1 MLIDCL
7 FRFQPNGQYELLN
20 SEEAK
25 SFISKTKIRKVCG
38 IGNVTEQLLSVTGV
52 DTCQN
57 ILERRGLIFLLFS
70 ENSAQFFFSLALGLG
85 STKISEMS
93 NRERKS
99 ISNER
104 TFRDTSDVQKL
115 REICDNLSNE
125 LACDLQASALLGRQV
140 TVKIKTDT
148 FAIKTRVANLF
159 QATHDVEV
167 IKQTAS
173 KILNY
178 FIENNHQHET
188 TAATDKKPLTLRLLG
203 LRMSELQ
210 NESQIYSSSSSA
222 QDQSTIDSFFNTGSD
237 TSATSSTACLK
248 IYVCPICNA
257 NVQARNETSFNTKHF
272 EKCLKNVSD
281 DHQESQNF
289 PHKSTNSNNRPS
301 MFIGNRLLG
310 NRRPAYS
317 TDDAGNGEITLSKFK
332 STGKPPE
339 KSVSSKE
346 QAMPDDDNVACEDS
360 ITNPEISHANS
371 SLIQDT
377 EKSRIRCPIC
387 ESDIVA
393 GNNNIGSADQDI
405 NSHIDLC
412 LNKSLIRK
420 VTSSSVNNPD
430 NDGVILPSDRQR
442 KRKWNSSVD
451 ESNKKSK
458 SIKSYFIPT
467 TSMQ

>member
-1 MLIDCL
+1 MEIFIIQYSTYIHSSIL
-7 FRFQPNGQYELLN
+7 FSTIHFLQPNGQYELLN
-20 SEEAK
+20 PEEAK

-70 ENSAQFFFSLALGLG
+70 ENSAQFFFGLALGLG

-99 ISNER
+99 MSTET

-125 LACDLQASALLGRQV
+125 LAYDLQASATIGRQI

-178 FIENNHQHET
+178 FIENNHQHGD
-188 TAATDKKPLTLRLLG
+188 ADKKPLTLRLLG
-203 LRMSELQ
+203 IRMSELQ
-210 NESQIYSSSSSA
+210 NESQLYSSSSA

-237 TSATSSTACLK
+237 TSTAFLK
-248 IYVCPICNA
+248 TYKCPLCNT
-257 NVQARNETSFNTKHF
+257 NIQARSETSFNTKHF
-272 EKCLKNVSD
+272 EKCLKNISND

-289 PHKSTNSNNRPS
+289 PHKSTNSNNK
-301 MFIGNRLLG
+301 
-310 NRRPAYS
+310 RPAYS
-317 TDDAGNGEITLSKFK
+317 TDDAGIDGEIALSKFK

-339 KSVSSKE
+339 KSVNSKE
-346 QAMPDDDNVACEDS
+346 QAELPDNDDVPAFKDS
-360 ITNPEISHANS
+360 ITTNPEISHANS
-371 SLIQDT
+371 SSSIQDT

-393 GNNNIGSADQDI
+393 GNNNI

-412 LNKSLIRK
+412 LNKSLIRE

-430 NDGVILPSDRQR
+430 VHSVILPSDRHR
-442 KRKWNSSVD
+442 KRKCNLPVD
-451 ESNKKSK
+451 ESNKKPK
-458 SIKSYFIPT
+458 SIKSYFVPT
-467 TSMQ
+467 AMKRRFFL